1 MGRAQHVDW
10 RFAVFNAKQ
19 NNQKPIPGVSPLK
32 ASLYMPGNLNKWHDK
47 EFDVSVYAA
56 GDHALKLPGGIQRR
70 RRASII
76 CRKRWQ
82 NRQRASGGSYR

>member
-1 MGRAQHVDW
+1 MSISWLLFKKSGRQSIGRLSLTAAAVALGLFVLLALTAGTNGLMGRAQHVDW

-47 EFDVSVYAA
+47 
-56 GDHALKLPGGIQRR
+56 
-70 RRASII
+70 
-76 CRKRWQ
+76 
-82 NRQRASGGSYR
+82 